1 MRNGKMN
8 KAMGEGRKKSQKKY
22 FEIKECKEISRILK
36 IMNWYCNLIEQI
48 YYYTILYMYVI
59 FIEINE

>member
-1 MRNGKMN
+1 
-8 KAMGEGRKKSQKKY
+8 MGEGRKKSQKKY